1 MFSIDRWQEIYSTIQ
16 KNKLRTFLTGF
27 SVAWGIFMLIILL
40 GSGNGL
46 ENGVREQFK
55 GGAIN
60 GVWITGGTTSM
71 EYKGLKTGRDIR
83 FTDQDYSLVKNTIK
97 GYDHISAR
105 VFMGNQIVSYKN
117 EFGTFFI
124 SPSHADYG
132 AIKEVQI
139 VDGRFLNNLDTKEF
153 RKVAVIGEKVK
164 SSLFKGIDTIATG
177 KYINIQGVLF
187 KVVGTFRDFGRDD
200 NEQMRIYIPIT
211 TAQRIF
217 YGNNVI
223 SQISFTTG
231 TATLEES
238 NAMSEQTRLLMAKK
252 HTFNPEDKMAI
263 DVSNKSADVSKVL
276 ALFNGIRIFVWIIGI
291 GTIIAGVVGVSN
303 IMMIS
308 VKERTKEIGI
318 RKALGA
324 TPFSII
330 GLVMQEAILITAF
343 SGYFGLVLGVGLLE
357 LIASKMPPSDFFRN
371 PEANIMIALGATI
384 LLVIAGALAG
394 LVPAMKAAD
403 IRPIEALRDE

>member
-46 ENGVREQFK
+46 ENGVKEQFK

-60 GVWITGGTTSM
+60 GIWLSGGVTSM
-71 EYKGLKTGRDIR
+71 EYKGLKTGRDIN
-83 FTDQDYSLVKNTIK
+83 FTDQDYSLLKSTIS

-105 VFMGNQIVSYKN
+105 LFMGNQLVSYN
-117 EFGTFFI
+117 NQYGTFFI

-132 AIKEVQI
+132 FIKEVQI
-139 VDGRFLNNLDTKEF
+139 VDGRFMNNFDTKEY

-164 SSLFKGIDTIATG
+164 FSLFKGKDTIAIG
-177 KYINIQGVLF
+177 KSINIQGVLF
-187 KVVGTFRDFGRDD
+187 KVVGVFRDFGRND
-200 NEQMRIYIPIT
+200 NEQLRIYIPIT

-217 YGNNVI
+217 YGNNI
-223 SQISFTTG
+223 INQIALTTG
-231 TATLEES
+231 NSTLKES
-238 NAMSEQTRLLMAKK
+238 NTLAEQSRIFMAKR
-252 HTFNPEDKMAI
+252 HTFNPEDKLAI
-263 DVSNKSADVSKVL
+263 DVSNKSEDVSRVM
-276 ALFNGIRIFVWIIGI
+276 ALFMGIRIFVWIIGI

-324 TPFSII
+324 TPVSITALI
-330 GLVMQEAILITAF
+330 LQEAILITAF
-343 SGYFGLVLGVGLLE
+343 AGYVGLVLGVGLLE
-357 LIASKMPPSDFFRN
+357 LISSKMPPSDFFRN
-371 PEANIMIALGATI
+371 PEANLMIALGAT
-384 LLVIAGALAG
+384 LLLIIAGAIAG
-394 LVPAMKAAD
+394 FVPAMKAAG

>member
-1 MFSIDRWQEIYSTIQ
+1 M
-16 KNKLRTFLTGF
+16 TGF
-27 SVAWGIFMLIILL
+27 SVAWGIFMLIVLL

-46 ENGVREQFK
+46 ENGVREQFR

-60 GVWITGGTTSM
+60 GIWLSGGTTSM
-71 EYKGLKTGRDIR
+71 EYKGLKTGRDVN
-83 FTDQDYSLVKNTIK
+83 FTDEDYDLLKNTIS

-105 VFMGNQIVSYKN
+105 LFMGQQLVSYKN
-117 EFGTFFI
+117 EYGTFFL

-132 AIKEVQI
+132 EIKEI
-139 VDGRFLNNLDTKEF
+139 EIISGRFINNLDTKEF

-164 SSLFKGIDTIATG
+164 ATLFKGQDTIAIG
-177 KYINIQGVLF
+177 KYINIRGVLF
-187 KVVGTFRDFGRDD
+187 RVVGLFRDFSRND
-200 NEQMRIYIPIT
+200 NEQLRIYIPIT

-223 SQISFTTG
+223 NQIAFTTG
-231 TATLEES
+231 DATLEES
-238 NAMSEQTRLLMAKK
+238 AKLAEQSRNFMARR
-252 HTFNPEDKMAI
+252 HSFDPEDKMAI
-263 DVSNKSADVSKVL
+263 DVSNKSEDVARVMS
-276 ALFNGIRIFVWIIGI
+276 LFTGIRIFVWIIGI

-303 IMMIS
+303 IMLIA

-324 TPFSII
+324 TPGSVTALI
-330 GLVMQEAILITAF
+330 LQEAILITAF
-343 SGYFGLVLGVGLLE
+343 AGYIGLVLGVGLLE
-357 LIASKMPPSDFFRN
+357 LVKSNMPPSDFFLN
-371 PEANIMIALGATI
+371 PEANFMIAIGATL

-394 LVPAMKAAD
+394 LVPARKAAA